1 MSKHNIS
8 CLVGPG
14 AVSIKSVSR
23 HVVLFELVFL
33 HPVGSASHVVPNFYF
48 LHLMGFADHVV
59 HSGASGAQNVDT
71 LFFVLGWAQYGFH
84 IQEMGNLRIVFRIC
98 P

>member
-23 HVVLFELVFL
+23 HMVLFELVFL
-33 HPVGSASHVVPNFYF
+33 HPVGSAI
-48 LHLMGFADHVV
+48 
-59 HSGASGAQNVDT
+59 T
-71 LFFVLGWAQYGFH
+71 
-84 IQEMGNLRIVFRIC
+84 
-98 P
+98 